1 METTPRT
8 VKILSTALQMH
19 GWEQNDLARLTGIN
33 RTQISF
39 HLNGSRPVRD
49 DHLALYIT
57 ALDKAEQ
64 SRLVSA
70 WLQDTL
76 PAEAVQNVLEG
87 ASNSVRE
94 EVRAWRPGLTS
105 EQADMIDWWAAKLAE
120 DDELARIFEAI
131 TRKAGW
137 QPDPVTHGTT
147 LDHAEKVVFDI
158 GKRLGQPPQT
168 TPHPAT
174 DQPRSS

>member
-8 VKILSTALQMH
+8 VKILSAALQMH

-49 DHLALYIT
+49 DHLAAYIT
-57 ALDKAEQ
+57 ALAKAEQ

-76 PAEAVQNVLEG
+76 PAEVIANVLDIT
-87 ASNSVRE
+87 SNSVRE

-105 EQADMIDWWAAKLAE
+105 EQMDMLDFWAAKFTE
-120 DDELARIFEAI
+120 DDELARIFRAI
-131 TRKAGW
+131 TIKGGW
-137 QPDPVTHGTT
+137 QPDPIA
-147 LDHAEKVVFDI
+147 HAEKVVFDI
-158 GKRLGQPPQT
+158 GKRLGQPPHT

-174 DQPRSS
+174 DQPRSL

>member
-1 METTPRT
+1 MNTTP
-8 VKILSTALQMH
+8 KTAKVLAQAIKTH
-19 GWEQNDLARLTGIN
+19 GWQQSDLATRAKIAAQTVSL
-33 RTQISF
+33 
-39 HLNGSRPVRD
+39 HLNGSRVIRD
-49 DHLALYIT
+49 DYLALYIT

-131 TRKAGW
+131 TRKTGW
-137 QPDPVTHGTT
+137 T
-147 LDHAEKVVFDI
+147 
-158 GKRLGQPPQT
+158 T

-174 DQPRSS
+174 DQPRSL